1 MFGIDWDGD
10 GNESLFDDMVTLDTL
25 EDEEEDDCRGSG
37 TPNGSCL
44 IFVVGFVTAFIAP
57 IIGIVKWLV

>member
-10 GNESLFDDMVTLDTL
+10 GEDGFLDDMVTLELL
-25 EDEEEDDCRGSG
+25 EDEEEDCHGG
-37 TPNGSCL
+37 GKPNGSCL
-44 IFVVGFVTAFIAP
+44 LFILGAGAAIATP